1 MTAATLEASR
11 LVRPVPGGALE
22 AFVSLPPGAGAG
34 CPGVVVVPPHP
45 LLGGDADNN
54 VVLAVARAV
63 LARGWAVLRFNYRG
77 VGGSQADGP
86 PLPRY
91 ERFAAVERSG
101 DVSALVADARAALGL
116 ARRLFRPVG
125 LVGYS
130 FGLAA
135 ALPLA
140 LEEPALT
147 LVGLC
152 PPVGKQALPG
162 LEARPALLL
171 CAGDDACAPPPTEEA
186 LRAAYPRA
194 HARVLPRLDHFAIGQ
209 EERLVRPTLS
219 HLEAHL
225 ASLPRE
231 ETP

>member
-1 MTAATLEASR
+1 MPATTLDAAR

-22 AFVSLPPGAGAG
+22 AFVSLPPGADAA
-34 CPGVVVVPPHP
+34 CPGVVVAPPHP

-54 VVLAVARAV
+54 VVLAVARGV
-63 LARGWAVLRFNYRG
+63 LARGWGVLRFNYRG

-86 PLPRY
+86 ALPRY
-91 ERFAAVERSG
+91 ERFAAVERTG

-116 ARRLFRPVG
+116 ARRLFRAVA

-140 LEEPALT
+140 LEDPALA

-162 LEARPALLL
+162 LEGRPALLL
-171 CAGDDACAPPPTEEA
+171 CAGDDACAPPPPEDA
-186 LRAAYPRA
+186 LRAAFPRA
-194 HARVLPRLDHFAIGQ
+194 HARVLPRLDHFALGQ
-209 EERLVRPTLS
+209 EDRLVRPTLAY
-219 HLEAHL
+219 LEAHL
-225 ASLPRE
+225 ASLTRE

>member
-1 MTAATLEASR
+1 MTAAALEASR
-11 LVRPVPGGALE
+11 LVRPVAGGALE

-34 CPGVVVVPPHP
+34 SPGVVVVPPHP

-91 ERFAAVERSG
+91 ERFAAG

-140 LEEPALT
+140 LEEPALA

-171 CAGDDACAPPPTEEA
+171 CAGDDACAPPPAETA

-194 HARVLPRLDHFAIGQ
+194 HARVLPRLDHFALGQ
-209 EERLVRPTLS
+209 EDRLVRPTLAY
-219 HLEAHL
+219 LEAHL
-225 ASLPRE
+225 ASLTPE